1 MSKLSQKEAVY
12 NAVTSVLS
20 ENNISI
26 SEGTDF
32 STLMTRELRS
42 QVNQILFEG
51 FRGGSIELDREFS
64 DTDLKAYVSGL
75 QSNWLRKDKRLNGNT
90 QYVAKNPGSR
100 VGSTDPSLK
109 AMRALLSTLTTE
121 SEKAEVQGYIDAKVA
136 EIQATKNTKKVNIDI
151 SALPAELRSK
161 VTV

>member
-20 ENNISI
+20 ENNISV
-26 SEGTDF
+26 SEGTDV

-51 FRGGSIELDREFS
+51 FRSGSVELDREFS

-100 VGSTDPSLK
+100 VGSADPSLK

-136 EIQATKNTKKVNIDI
+136 EIQATKSAKKVNIDI

-161 VTV
+161 VTI